1 LAYRIS
7 EILKTVKGAGEI
19 SVMVKLKN
27 SSYVKY
33 AVDSEREIRNVGEIT
48 LKNTI
53 IQALCILD

>member
-1 LAYRIS
+1 MAYRIS

-48 LKNTI
+48 LKSTI

>member
-48 LKNTI
+48 LKSTI

>member
-1 LAYRIS
+1 MAYRIS